1 MIRMNQRAQQRE
13 QTRERIIEAAAGCF
27 AERGFRAASTR
38 EIAARAG
45 TNQGLITYHFK
56 SKDALWRAAAE
67 HLFGHIRSMIEDRMP
82 ALAELDDRERG
93 REAIRD
99 FVRFAAAHP
108 EFFRFMLEAGKNDDE
123 RLQWLVETQLR
134 PVYATIPALGDF
146 ADPTRAH
153 AQYSLVGAGSVLFA
167 VAPEVQR
174 LTGLDPSKPEVVE
187 AHADFVARLLVP

>member
-1 MIRMNQRAQQRE
+1 MNQRARQRAE
-13 QTRERIIEAAAGCF
+13 TRERIVEAAAACF

-56 SKDALWRAAAE
+56 SKDALWRAAAG
-67 HLFGHIRSMIEDRMP
+67 HFFGQIRTMIETQRP
-82 ALAELDDRERG
+82 VLDGLDE
-93 REAIRD
+93 REASREAVRD

-108 EFFRFMLEAGKNDDE
+108 EFFRFMLEAGKHDDE

-134 PVYATIPALGDF
+134 PIYEQIPGMGDF
-146 ADPTRAH
+146 SDPARAH
-153 AQYSLVGAGSVLFA
+153 ALYSLIGAGSMMFA

-174 LTGLDPSKPEVVE
+174 LTGLDPAKPEAVE
-187 AHADFVARLLVP
+187 AHADFVARLVVP